1 VVAVADLAHLSLL
14 QGKLLQSNKLDPPQ
28 HLHILL
34 GLQKLVLLQLQLKS
48 RVKAQVFSVRWLVLL
63 RKSASI
69 KGVTNTVDTFMTE
82 V

>member
-14 QGKLLQSNKLDPPQ
+14 QGKLLQSSKLDPPQ

-34 GLQKLVLLQLQLKS
+34 RLQKLVLLQLQLKS
-48 RVKAQVFSVRWLVLL
+48 RVKAQAFSVRWLVLL

-69 KGVTNTVDTFMTE
+69 KRVMNSVDTFMTE

>member
-14 QGKLLQSNKLDPPQ
+14 QGKLLQNNKLDPPQ

-69 KGVTNTVDTFMTE
+69 KRVTNTVDTFMTE